1 MKVIGLYKELMNTQL
16 SNEIFI
22 DEYVLTEIGV
32 EDFNKGSMLPFDYSD
47 YIEAAQHLAHCHKPK
62 YKKYADD
69 GSSTKVNI
77 PALLKSKAIELQAII
92 LVKKLNVHSDN
103 LIAAL
108 SGTKYSDMERVSW
121 DKQESEARSYL
132 NDNTAPTPF
141 IDAIVAVRD
150 VTKDTLINKIIS
162 KVDIYDTQVATIIGT
177 TQQSI
182 DAVNSCATIAEMAA
196 LDLPVSLRIFNKLEP
211 I

>member
-1 MKVIGLYKELMNTQL
+1 MSSEYQSPQTTAATTIREIIFAGAGQL
-16 SNEIFI
+16 
-22 DEYVLTEIGV
+22 
-32 EDFNKGSMLPFDYSD
+32 
-47 YIEAAQHLAHCHKPK
+47 
-62 YKKYADD
+62 
-69 GSSTKVNI
+69 

-141 IDAIVAVRD
+141 IDPIVAVRD

-162 KVDIYDTQVATIIGT
+162 NVDIYDTQVATIIGT